1 MIYSMESPTQELRV
15 HGHVAAGFEEVQ
27 TVFEANF
34 TQGIEVGASLCVR
47 SNGQDL
53 VNLWAGHQDQ
63 NDERPWQQD
72 TLVNVYSVTKG
83 IASLAVAAIVEDGHF
98 DYSTEVRSI
107 WPEFVAG
114 QSGLSVGQLLSH
126 QSGVP
131 GVDEPVAIEDM
142 YNWPRMIGLLEKQQP
157 YWPPGTAAGY
167 HALHWGFLVGEVVRR
182 TTGISLGRWV
192 ADRLAAPLMADVY
205 LGLPEA
211 LHARCADLIGPN
223 RARKQ
228 PDLSSSTV
236 PPSSP
241 QMPQNPDLFSVALL
255 NPSVRPWKDACSADW
270 RSAEIAAANGQA
282 SGQGIATIYDAA
294 ANDGAASGVRVLKPA
309 SIAALVTEEVGMTTD
324 LILDK
329 PMRRGRGVI
338 LNTNGEYGPSA
349 TAFGHSGAG
358 GALGFADPET
368 GIGFGYA
375 MNQMQPQMQ
384 TDGDTGAGEETRAG
398 RLIAAL
404 YRALANRS

>member
-1 MIYSMESPTQELRV
+1 MIESPTRDIEI
-15 HGHVAAGFEEVQ
+15 HGQVAAGFEDVQ
-27 TVFEANF
+27 SVFEANF

-63 NDERPWQQD
+63 NGEQPWQQD

-114 QSGLSVGQLLSH
+114 QSGLTVGQLLSH

-142 YNWPRMIGLLEKQQP
+142 YNFPRMIGLLEKQQP

-167 HALHWGFLVGEVVRR
+167 HALHWGYLVGEIVQR
-182 TTGISLGRWV
+182 TTGMSLGRWV
-192 ADRLAAPLMADVY
+192 ADRLATPLLADFY
-205 LGLPEA
+205 LGLPEG

-223 RARKQ
+223 RARKKAGTEATPAAPPQEPQ
-228 PDLSSSTV
+228 P
-236 PPSSP
+236 
-241 QMPQNPDLFSVALL
+241 PQNPELFSVALL
-255 NPSVRPWKDACSADW
+255 NPSVRPWKDACSTAW

-294 ANDGAASGVRVLKPA
+294 ANGGMVSGVKVLKPA
-309 SIAALVTEEVGMTTD
+309 SIAALVTEEVGMTPD

-338 LNTNGEYGPSA
+338 LNTNAEYGPSA

-368 GIGFGYA
+368 GIGFGYT
-375 MNQMQPQMQ
+375 MNQMDP
-384 TDGDTGAGEETRAG
+384 GGAEETRAG

-404 YRALANRS
+404 YKALKNRA

>member
-1 MIYSMESPTQELRV
+1 MESPTKDLRV
-15 HGHVAAGFEEVQ
+15 HGHVATGFEEVQ
-27 TVFEANF
+27 SVFEANF
-34 TQGIEVGASLCVR
+34 TEGIEVGASLCVR
-47 SNGQDL
+47 SKGQDL
-53 VNLWAGHQDQ
+53 VNLWAGYQDQ
-63 NDERPWQQD
+63 NGERPWQQD

-98 DYSTEVRSI
+98 DYSSEVRSI
-107 WPEFVAG
+107 WPEFVAA
-114 QSGLSVGQLLSH
+114 QSGLTVGQLLSH

-157 YWPPGTAAGY
+157 YWPPGSAAGY
-167 HALHWGFLVGEVVRR
+167 HALHWGYLIGEIVRR
-182 TTGISLGRWV
+182 ATGNSLGRWV
-192 ADRLAAPLMADVY
+192 AERIATPLMADFY

-211 LHARCADLIGPN
+211 LHERCADLIGPN

-228 PDLSSSTV
+228 SDAADPPAAPSPPV
-236 PPSSP
+236 P
-241 QMPQNPDLFSVALL
+241 PQNPELFSVALL
-255 NPSVRPWKDACSADW
+255 NPSVRPWKDACSPAW

-294 ANDGAASGVRVLKPA
+294 ANGGIASGVRVLKPA
-309 SIAALVTEEVGMTTD
+309 SIAALVTEEVGMTDD

-329 PMRRGRGVI
+329 PMRRGRGLI

-349 TAFGHSGAG
+349 AAFGHSGAG

-375 MNQMQPQMQ
+375 MNQM
-384 TDGDTGAGEETRAG
+384 DTGMAEETRAG

-404 YRALANRS
+404 YRALGKRP